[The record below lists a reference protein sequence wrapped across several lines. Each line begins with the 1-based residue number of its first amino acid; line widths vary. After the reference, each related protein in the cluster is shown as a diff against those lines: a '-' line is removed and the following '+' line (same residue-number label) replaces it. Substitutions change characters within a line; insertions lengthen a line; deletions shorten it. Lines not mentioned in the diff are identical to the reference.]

1 MHFAIF
7 TAILWSFAGFA
18 SSRLSRLYGA
28 AQANLLRL
36 FCATI
41 LLTLLA
47 LGLNVFALPAGAWLF
62 ALSGFLHLAVGDVGL
77 FAVYRRLGPRIGV
90 LAVSCLAPPT
100 ALVVEWLVLG
110 TVVLWSQLLLAA
122 GVLVCVAFAVA
133 PRERMHLSAFE
144 LRRGIVAGIIATL
157 GQGSSA
163 AVSRMGYAEVAAAGQ
178 QVGPYMPTLLRCA
191 SGCAGVF
198 LWLLWRK
205 TRGEAIRGKQTDMLP
220 HRRIG
225 GHPLAWLGVSTL
237 LGPVI
242 GVLFLMKALETTP
255 SVLVQAT
262 LSTLPIF
269 MIPVAWF
276 FDGNAPS
283 RRSLLSGFLAIV
295 LVILMILGGRIF

>member
-1 MHFAIF
+1 MHFAII
-7 TAILWSFAGFA
+7 TAILWSFAGFG
-18 SSRLSRLYGA
+18 SSRLARLFGA
-28 AQANLLRL
+28 AQANFLRL
-36 FCATI
+36 FCSTI
-41 LLTLLA
+41 LLALLA
-47 LGLNVFALPAGAWLF
+47 WGLGIFVLPAGAWLF

-90 LAVSCLAPPT
+90 LAVSCLAPPI
-100 ALVVEWLVLG
+100 ALVVEWAVLG
-110 TVVLWSQLLLAA
+110 TVVLWWQLTLAA

-133 PRERMHLSAFE
+133 PRERMHLTPFE
-144 LRRGIVAGIIATL
+144 LRRGILAGAIATL

-163 AVSRMGYAEVAAAGQ
+163 AVSRMGYAEVSAAGQ
-178 QVGPYMPTLLRCA
+178 QVGPFMPTLLRCA

-205 TRGEAIRGKQTDMLP
+205 TRGQAFRQTYTDMLP

-225 GHPLAWLGVSTL
+225 GHPMAWLAVSTL

-255 SVLVQAT
+255 SVLVQAG

-283 RRSLLSGFLAIV
+283 RRSLACGVLAIA
-295 LVILMILGGRIF
+295 LVILTILGGRIF